1 MSASCKNI
9 NAGPFTAYGIAVK
22 HGYVG
27 TETEW
32 LASLKGATGAT
43 GATGAAGRGITSI
56 AKTAT
61 SGVVD
66 TYTISYTDGTTSTF
80 TVTNANI
87 WTGTL
92 AEYNALSTH
101 DATRLYFI
109 AEESS

>member
-27 TETEW
+27 TEAEW
-32 LASLKGATGAT
+32 LASLKGAT

-56 AKTAT
+56 VKTAS

-66 TYTISYTDGTTSTF
+66 TYTITYTDGTTSSF
-80 TVTNANI
+80 TVTNANV

-92 AEYNALSTH
+92 AQYNALSTH

-109 AEESS
+109 VEESS